1 MTLTERPS
9 LSASTPDKSLVN
21 LSLLLVVWFEVIP
34 MEADIVYELIAQGAS
49 PRMYHKSG
57 LSHVDFSSASDLRQ
71 TQWHKCIEART
82 WAS

>member
-34 MEADIVYELIAQGAS
+34 MEADIVYELIAQGRVA
-49 PRMYHKSG
+49 P
-57 LSHVDFSSASDLRQ
+57 HVSQKWSVSR
-71 TQWHKCIEART
+71 
-82 WAS
+82 